1 MDTPDTTITPAVQTY
16 QAQLQAGG
24 VHHTAPA
31 HDDLFMAA
39 ALLDYWRIEVDCKG
53 VTTKSG
59 LLTRLADT
67 LRFPD
72 HFGLNLDALY
82 DCLTDQLS
90 GSGKKGAVLVLRS
103 LHCNETGEDAQMI
116 KSINK
121 SLTGVFEDAVDFLRD
136 QKMMLTVYVE

>member
-1 MDTPDTTITPAVQTY
+1 MNSPDSVINPAVQTY

-24 VHHTAPA
+24 VHHASPA

-39 ALLDYWRIEVDCKG
+39 ALLDYWRIEVACKG

-67 LRFPD
+67 LHFPD
-72 HFGLNLDALY
+72 HFGMNLDALY

-90 GSGKKGAVLVLRS
+90 GTGKKGAVLVLRN
-103 LHCNETGEDAQMI
+103 LHRNETGEDAYTI

-121 SLTGVFEDAVDFLRD
+121 SLVSVFEDAVGFLRD
-136 QKMMLTVYVE
+136 EKMVLTVYVD